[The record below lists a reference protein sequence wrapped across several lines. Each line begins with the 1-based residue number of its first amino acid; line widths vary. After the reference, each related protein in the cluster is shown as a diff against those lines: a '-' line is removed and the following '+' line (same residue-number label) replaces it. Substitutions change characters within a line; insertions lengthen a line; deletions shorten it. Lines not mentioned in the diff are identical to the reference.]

1 MFKFGATKIYCDV
14 DVNGSQA
21 GLLGINSA
29 LTNYVFVAVT
39 KVVEYFSK
47 KFILE
52 GNFIKRKSM
61 IKN

>member
-1 MFKFGATKIYCDV
+1 MLKSGATKIYCSV
-14 DVNGSQA
+14 DVNGSQSR
-21 GLLGINSA
+21 LLGIEPA

-39 KVVEYFSK
+39 KVIRYFSK